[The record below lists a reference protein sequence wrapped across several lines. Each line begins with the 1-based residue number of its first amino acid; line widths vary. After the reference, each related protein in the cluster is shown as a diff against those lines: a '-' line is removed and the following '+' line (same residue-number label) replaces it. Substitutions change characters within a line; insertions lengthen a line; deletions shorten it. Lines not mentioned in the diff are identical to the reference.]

1 MEKNFLSDVLFL
13 RRKEKKNHD
22 FHSFF
27 SNFRLSTTTNV
38 TKKCTVSP
46 ISLTTLQ
53 DLDPEC
59 VFPFLKASDLLNGGV
74 ETTGAITLAL
84 ISSAILMTIVL
95 LLFTWAKQG
104 KLDPYL

>member
-1 MEKNFLSDVLFL
+1 MKTRLK
-13 RRKEKKNHD
+13 RKIFKKEIRTFFID
-22 FHSFF
+22 FSHFH
-27 SNFRLSTTTNV
+27 FRLSTTTNV

-46 ISLTTLQ
+46 VSLTTLQ

-59 VFPFLKASDLLNGGV
+59 VFPFLKASDLVNGGV

>member
-1 MEKNFLSDVLFL
+1 MEKNFLSDVFYR
-13 RRKEKKNHD
+13 RRKEKKITILLI
-22 FHSFF
+22 F